1 MYKFTDFQK
10 SGWVIIGRRSPHCV
24 WCERAMER
32 LDRLKAH
39 YIVRYYD
46 DHAVLRDFLL
56 QQELPTVPQI
66 YHRGMHVGGF
76 DKLENYIRSLGE

>member
-1 MYKFTDFQK
+1 MYKFTDFKK
-10 SGWVIIGRRSPHCV
+10 SGWVIIGRQNPTCR

-32 LDRLKAH
+32 LDRMQAH

-46 DHAVLRDFLL
+46 NNPVLRDFLS
-56 QQELPTVPQI
+56 QQELTTVPQI
-66 YHRGMHVGGF
+66 YHRGVWVGGF